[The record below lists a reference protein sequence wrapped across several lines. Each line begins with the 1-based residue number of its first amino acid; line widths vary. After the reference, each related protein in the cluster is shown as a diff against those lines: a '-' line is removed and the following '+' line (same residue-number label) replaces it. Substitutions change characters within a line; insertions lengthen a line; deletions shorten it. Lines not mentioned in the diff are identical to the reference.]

1 MFQFALFYYNV
12 YAIAAHNVL
21 IPKRLVGIFYPKF
34 AGIFSAVFYVI
45 QDQLSEIIVWL
56 VLAVMYKFIP
66 NAGIYHTAAWRR
78 SMSCVAR

>member
-34 AGIFSAVFYVI
+34 TGIFSAVFYVI
-45 QDQLSEIIVWL
+45 QDQLSEII
-56 VLAVMYKFIP
+56 A
-66 NAGIYHTAAWRR
+66 
-78 SMSCVAR
+78 